1 MMPGPEIQNGGFLLR
16 LYPQLK
22 TLANSHAFVAALADD
37 YWLEQKATYLAIPDL
52 ASGEDPHW
60 EKLIFKI
67 PEVARFDLPG
77 NSAGESE
84 AAKYFRSV
92 RRAAV
97 RTICVAAELGSQTF
111 LPTSHFG
118 GDSSIKFA
126 PAIRLNCR
134 IGRLSDAS
142 WKPSPT
148 LLARAIERLEE
159 PGTIGA
165 VEEVIFPI
173 VGLDPQAREREH
185 AIWASTGPL
194 REHVG
199 ASRLP
204 LTGVCAS
211 LPATPNGYIARYGSD
226 DLVGSGVP
234 IVVACRLSSPYA
246 APILRARRSLEADD
260 IVSPADLVEWAL
272 KNLERAT
279 ADAF

>member
-1 MMPGPEIQNGGFLLR
+1 MLGADIQNGGFLLR
-16 LYPQLK
+16 LYPQLN
-22 TLANSHAFVAALADD
+22 TLANCHAFVAALADD
-37 YWLEQKATYLAIPDL
+37 YWLEQKAPYLAIPDL

-67 PEVARFDLPG
+67 PEVAKFDLPG
-77 NSAGESE
+77 NSAAESE

-97 RTICVAAELGSQTF
+97 RTICVAAEIGSQTF

-142 WKPSPT
+142 WNPSPT

-159 PGTIGA
+159 NKTIGA
-165 VEEVIFPI
+165 VEEMIFPI
-173 VGLDPQAREREH
+173 VGLAPQAREREYE
-185 AIWASTGPL
+185 IWASTGPL
-194 REHVG
+194 REHV
-199 ASRLP
+199 AANRIT

-211 LPATPNGYIARYGSD
+211 PHI
-226 DLVGSGVP
+226 
-234 IVVACRLSSPYA
+234 SP
-246 APILRARRSLEADD
+246 RC
-260 IVSPADLVEWAL
+260 
-272 KNLERAT
+272 
-279 ADAF
+279 